1 VVDDEPDARDLIRRV
16 LEGCRARVKTAS
28 SADEALASFNGD
40 ASAPGVLVSDIGMPQ
55 VDGFE
60 LMRRVRS
67 MGPERG
73 GKVPSVAL
81 TAFARSEDRRKAML
95 AGFDMFVS
103 KPVEPGE
110 LAAVVARLAGR
121 AG

>member
-1 VVDDEPDARDLIRRV
+1 
-16 LEGCRARVKTAS
+16 VKTAS